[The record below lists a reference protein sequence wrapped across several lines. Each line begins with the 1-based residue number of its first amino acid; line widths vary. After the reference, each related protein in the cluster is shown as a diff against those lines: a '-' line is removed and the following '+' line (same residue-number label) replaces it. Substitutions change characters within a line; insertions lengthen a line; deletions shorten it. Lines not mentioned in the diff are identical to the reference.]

1 MVDHC
6 IAIASV
12 QPSVY
17 VFFMLSGF
25 ASYFASNLSTI
36 VDVFSSLISFF
47 PASNL
52 MITMRCCPRVNL
64 R

>member
-17 VFFMLSGF
+17 VFFTLSGF
-25 ASYFASNLSTI
+25 ASNLASNLSTI
-36 VDVFSSLISFF
+36 VGVFSSLILFL